1 MLSTEVRRLSGRIG
15 FFFRALGGNR
25 AAVLLIALGA
35 GFVALGVARGEVVQV
50 FQKAARVCLEC
61 IGLG

>member
-1 MLSTEVRRLSGRIG
+1 MLSGEVRRLSGRIG
-15 FFFRALGGNR
+15 SFIRGLSGNW
-25 AAVLLIALGA
+25 AAVLLLALGA
-35 GFVALGVARGEVVQV
+35 GFIALGVARGEAAQV

>member
-1 MLSTEVRRLSGRIG
+1 MTGRVRSLFAMLARNWPA
-15 FFFRALGGNR
+15 ALLFMLGLGM
-25 AAVLLIALGA
+25 IALGA
-35 GFVALGVARGEVVQV
+35 ARGEVVQV

>member
-1 MLSTEVRRLSGRIG
+1 MLSREVRRLTIRGVLDAVR
-15 FFFRALGGNR
+15 RNW
-25 AAVLLIALGA
+25 AAALLIALGA
-35 GFVALGVARGEVVQV
+35 GMVAYGVARGEAVQV

>member
-1 MLSTEVRRLSGRIG
+1 MSGRIG

-35 GFVALGVARGEVVQV
+35 GFVALGVARGEAAQV

>member
-1 MLSTEVRRLSGRIG
+1 MTFRGVLNGIRRNWAA
-15 FFFRALGGNR
+15 AL
-25 AAVLLIALGA
+25 LLVLGA
-35 GFVALGVARGEVVQV
+35 GMLVFGVARGEAVQV